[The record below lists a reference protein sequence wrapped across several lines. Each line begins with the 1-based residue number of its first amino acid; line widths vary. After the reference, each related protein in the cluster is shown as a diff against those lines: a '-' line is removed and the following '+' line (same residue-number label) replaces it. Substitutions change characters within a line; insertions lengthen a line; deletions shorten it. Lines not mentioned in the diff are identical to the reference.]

1 MSHHRQHPY
10 RTQRGPKT
18 TDWALVA
25 FILCAYGYVM
35 HQDHQAELKQH
46 IAEVKAQQATQAKKP
61 AVTPTTKPNTPP
73 TLVAQGGAQ

>member
-61 AVTPTTKPNTPP
+61 AATP